1 MNDKF
6 LEDLSK
12 LGSFLER
19 ELGGLDGVPVFG
31 NPEVELMIS
40 SGLHYFHQEAVGI
53 AGSTF
58 DSVPGTVG
66 NPLEDEAL
74 WVEDAEPLEDREM
87 LQVGVG
93 QVGPRVVGL
102 RVMRLGVVRLRVVG
116 LRVVGLR
123 VVGLRVMRLR
133 VVRLRVVRLRVVRLR
148 VMRLGVVGLRVMRLR
163 VVGLRVMGG

>member
-6 LEDLSK
+6 LEDLGK

-19 ELGGLDGVPVFG
+19 ELRGLDGVAVFG

-53 AGSTF
+53 AGPAF

-66 NPLEDEAL
+66 DPLEDEAL

-93 QVGPRVVGL
+93 QA
-102 RVMRLGVVRLRVVG
+102 G
-116 LRVVGLR
+116 LRVVRQRQRLVRVVRRR

-133 VVRLRVVRLRVVRLR
+133 
-148 VMRLGVVGLRVMRLR
+148 M
-163 VVGLRVMGG
+163 VGLRVMGG